1 MTRSYNLTCIQSSI
15 EVIDD
20 PADKDAVIGRNI
32 DRSLRIAE
40 SIIRRDDPKI
50 IVFPE
55 GWLQGHNHLRSDAE
69 WEAICIQVPGL
80 ELARLGEFAHK
91 HQLYLAGAVFERD
104 LDWPEVWFTTGFII
118 GPSGRIELRY
128 RKLQERNVEGLIP
141 NTSPANVHDEYV
153 SRYGEESLFPVLD
166 TPYGQLAV
174 IVENDVNFFE
184 LTRVFAF
191 HGAEIFLHPTREEN
205 GSEFPAWDQAR
216 RSRGYEGLCYLAS
229 ANSGE
234 IKSDCYPSL
243 ASRGCST
250 VVDFQGNIAAAI
262 DGPGESFLTTR
273 IDLQR
278 LRSRRMEGRMNY
290 PAQVKSELFAKE
302 FGKQVLM
309 PINTGPAT
317 PETGAATIQR
327 LQDENIMVKP

>member
-1 MTRSYNLTCIQSSI
+1 MIESYTAVAVQTII
-15 EVIDD
+15 RHVKE
-20 PADKDAVIGRNI
+20 PKWRDAVIVG
-32 DRSLRIAE
+32 
-40 SIIRRDDPKI
+40 
-50 IVFPE
+50 
-55 GWLQGHNHLRSDAE
+55 
-69 WEAICIQVPGL
+69 
-80 ELARLGEFAHK
+80 
-91 HQLYLAGAVFERD
+91 
-104 LDWPEVWFTTGFII
+104 
-118 GPSGRIELRY
+118 
-128 RKLQERNVEGLIP
+128 
-141 NTSPANVHDEYV
+141 
-153 SRYGEESLFPVLD
+153 
-166 TPYGQLAV
+166 
-174 IVENDVNFFE
+174 NDVNFFE

-191 HGAEIFLHPTREEN
+191 RGAEIFLHPTREEN

-234 IKSDCYPSL
+234 IKSACYPSL

-250 VVDFQGNIAAAI
+250 VVDFQGNIAASI

-278 LRSRRMEGRMNY
+278 LRSRRMQGRMNY
-290 PAQVKSELFAKE
+290 PAQVKSALFGKE

-317 PETGAATIQR
+317 AETGAATIQR